1 MKRAILLLIVL
12 FSLTTLNALAE
23 EVTFTATTDKTANS
37 SNHAKDTFETLE
49 KEGISM
55 KADNCTLGDGSV
67 YKFYAGGYIYINS
80 SVGNIT
86 KIVFKCTSSSIN
98 SGGPSN
104 IEKLKTYPGTYKTS
118 GTKGTWT
125 GSTPAPAFR
134 LVGIANV
141 ESITITYS
149 PGVTVPVSAACYA
162 TLYYSSKNLKVPTG
176 VKAYTYSVT
185 DGKLKQNHIYNA
197 GEVIPKKT
205 AVVVNALEGNY
216 LFDETTQS
224 GYIDND
230 SKLFGYDTDTD
241 IPADNNYY
249 FYKLS
254 YNNAGTTIGFY
265 WDKDNG
271 AAFRT
276 GAHKAF
282 LKLDKSSSA
291 KEGYS
296 FEDEIT
302 GISKLTPN
310 SCCGNRYDLSGRPI
324 GNDYRGVVIERGKK
338 RIVR

>member
-1 MKRAILLLIVL
+1 MKRVILLLIVL
-12 FSLTTLNALAE
+12 FSLTTLNAMAE
-23 EVTFTATTDKTANS
+23 EVTFTATTDKSDNS
-37 SNHAKDTFETLE
+37 NKYSTGTFGTLE
-49 KEGISM
+49 KEGISL
-55 KADNCTLGDGSV
+55 KADNCILGDGSV
-67 YKFYAGGYIYINS
+67 YTFYAGGYIYINS

-86 KIVFKCTSSSIN
+86 KIVFKCKSSSTD
-98 SGGPSN
+98 SGGPRN
-104 IEKLKTYPGTYKTS
+104 IEILKSYS
-118 GTKGTWT
+118 GKYTISGAQGTWT
-125 GSTPAPAFR
+125 GSTPDPAFR
-134 LVGIANV
+134 LTGKAYV

-149 PGVTVPVSAACYA
+149 PGVTLPVSAACYA
-162 TLYYSSKNLKVPTG
+162 TLYYSTKNLKVPEG

-185 DGKLKQNHIYNA
+185 NGKLKQNHIYNA

-230 SKLFGYDTDTD
+230 NKLLGYDTDTD

-265 WDKDNG
+265 WDQDNG

-282 LKLDKSSSA
+282 LKLDRSSSA

-302 GISKLTPN
+302 GINKLTLSN
-310 SCCGNRYDLSGRPI
+310 CSVDRYDLSGRPV
-324 GNDYRGVVIERGKK
+324 GTDFRGIVIEKGKK